1 MPRDAQKVR
10 RRLQEA
16 ALELFQTHGYE
27 EITAADIAARAG
39 VTERTFFRHFPDK
52 REVLFDGED
61 TFIDTLTRAVA
72 DAPSGL
78 GPLEA
83 LFHAFP
89 SVAPLF
95 VENRPFT
102 APRQR
107 IIAAH
112 PALQER
118 AQTKTRAVTS
128 ALTMTLCRRG
138 VPEQTA
144 SLAAQVGMAALA
156 HAVAAWFESDSTDL
170 TVHVKQ
176 AFEELNVLS
185 DFASGSVADHVAQE
199 RINKR
204 RRKQ

>member
-10 RRLQEA
+10 RRLQES

-39 VTERTFFRHFPDK
+39 VTERTFFRHFSDK
-52 REVLFDGED
+52 REVLFSGED
-61 TFIDTLTRAVA
+61 TFIDTLTRAVV
-72 DAPSGL
+72 DTPSGL

-128 ALTMTLCRRG
+128 ALAMALRQRG
-138 VPEQTA
+138 VSERTA
-144 SLAAQVGMAALA
+144 SLAAQVGMAALG
-156 HAVAAWFESDSTDL
+156 HAVAAWFDSNSTDL

-176 AFEELNVLS
+176 VFEELHVLS
-185 DFASGSVADHVAQE
+185 NFASGAGADHFAQE
-199 RINKR
+199 RTNKR
-204 RRKQ
+204 RGKQ